1 MLYRFLSI
9 KYPIAWLLTTDKQKC
24 MFKNPTPKQL
34 AFYAS
39 LITGLAVF
47 LSVVSINITLSP
59 LDRAL
64 NIVFVPLVTFII
76 SFFTTRYLIDAFVY
90 RRIKV
95 IYKNISDAK
104 KSDDSSFSSNDSLE
118 EVENEVENWAE
129 NKNKEIANLKE
140 LEEYRR
146 NYIGNVSHELK
157 TPIFNIQGFL
167 HTLIDGGI
175 NDPSVN
181 MSFLQ
186 KAARNVERLSLI
198 VQDLDTIS
206 RLESGKLTLD
216 LQTFDIQ
223 NLVSEVFE
231 DVELKAKAKNIR
243 LSFKEGAYN
252 AFRVRADKEQ
262 IRQVLT
268 NLINNSVKYG
278 KQNGQSK
285 VSFYDMDKIVLI
297 EVSDNGIGIPRHHL
311 KHVFDRFYRVDKSR
325 SRNVGGT
332 GLGLAIVKHIVEAHN
347 QSVHVRS
354 TDGVG
359 STFGF
364 TLEKMKGGFQNARNL

>member
-1 MLYRFLSI
+1 
-9 KYPIAWLLTTDKQKC
+9 

-34 AFYAS
+34 ALYAA
-39 LITGLAVF
+39 LITALVVFVAVIT
-47 LSVVSINITLSP
+47 INISASP
-59 LDRAL
+59 MGRAL
-64 NIVFVPLVTFII
+64 NIVFLPIL
-76 SFFTTRYLIDAFVY
+76 SFVGCFLASHYLINEFIY

-104 KSDDSSFSSNDSLE
+104 KTDGQAVLGGDTLE
-118 EVENEVENWAE
+118 DVENEVENWAD
-129 NKNKEIANLKE
+129 NKNKEIATLKE

-181 MSFLQ
+181 MAYLQ
-186 KAARNVERLSLI
+186 KAARNVERLNSI
-198 VQDLDTIS
+198 VEDLDKIS
-206 RLESGKLTLD
+206 RLESGTVTLD
-216 LQTFDIQ
+216 IQAFDVQT
-223 NLVSEVFE
+223 LVNEVFE
-231 DVELKAKAKNIR
+231 DMELKAKEKNIK
-243 LSFKEGAYN
+243 LSFKEGANHGY
-252 AFRVRADKEQ
+252 RVLADKEQ

-268 NLINNSVKYG
+268 NLIGNSIKYG

-285 VSFYDMDKIVLI
+285 ISFYDMDKIVLI
-297 EVSDNGIGIPRHHL
+297 EVSDNGIGIARHHL

-325 SRNVGGT
+325 SRDVGGT
-332 GLGLAIVKHIVEAHN
+332 GLGLSIVKHIVEAHN

-354 TDGVG
+354 TEGVG
-359 STFGF
+359 STLGF
-364 TLEKMKGGFQNARNL
+364 TLEKVKG